1 MKIKKILALIAM
13 VGLAAALLTG
23 CGDETGSRQGEA
35 KPVIKV
41 GSDRYPPYN
50 YFNEDGVPTGID
62 VDLAR
67 EAFGRMG
74 YQVEIVN
81 IDWEK
86 KTELVDSGEIDC
98 IWGCFSMIGRMN
110 DYRWAG
116 PYMVSRQVVAVNESS
131 DIYHLSDMVGKNIA
145 VQTTTKP
152 EGIFLKRTD
161 ERIPQVN
168 NLISLGNRALIYTLL
183 GKNYVDA
190 VAAHETSI
198 LQYMKDYDT
207 RYRILPEPLMTVG
220 IGVAFSKND
229 RRGLD
234 KGLYDALE
242 SMRKDGTSAKIIGKY
257 LDHPETY
264 LEVEQLGY

>member
-23 CGDETGSRQGEA
+23 CGDETGSRQGES

-207 RYRILPEPLMTVG
+207 RYRILPEALMTVG

-234 KGLYDALE
+234 KGLHDALE

-257 LDHPETY
+257 LDHPEAY

>member
-1 MKIKKILALIAM
+1 MRIKKLFAVIAM
-13 VGLAAALLTG
+13 VGMATAFLAG
-23 CGDETGSRQGEA
+23 CGGVVENRQA
-35 KPVIKV
+35 APKPVIKV

-50 YFNEDGVPTGID
+50 YFNEDGVATGID

-131 DIYHLSDMVGKNIA
+131 DIYHLADLEGKNIA

-161 ERIPQVN
+161 ARIPKVN

-207 RYRILPEPLMTVG
+207 SYRILPESLMTVG

-229 RRGLD
+229 RRNLD
-234 KGLYDALE
+234 KELYEALE
-242 SMRKDGTSAKIIGKY
+242 SMRKDGTSEKIIGKY
-257 LDHPETY
+257 LSDPGKY

>member
-1 MKIKKILALIAM
+1 MDIKKILAAIVL
-13 VGLAAALLTG
+13 VGFCAAFLAG
-23 CGDETGSRQGEA
+23 CGESAEGTKASP

-50 YFNEDGVPTGID
+50 YFNEDGVATGID

-98 IWGCFSMIGRMN
+98 IWGCFSMVGRM
-110 DYRWAG
+110 DTYKWAG

-131 DIYHLSDMVGKNIA
+131 NIYHVKDLEGKNIA

-152 EGIFLKRTD
+152 EGIFLRHTD
-161 ERIPQVN
+161 SRIPQVT

-207 RYRILPEPLMTVG
+207 KYRILPESLMTVG
-220 IGVAFSKND
+220 IGVAFSKHD

-234 KGLYDALE
+234 QELYKTLE
-242 SMRKDGTSAKIIGKY
+242 AMRKDGTTEKIVGKY
-257 LDHPETY
+257 LDDPKKY
-264 LEVEQLGY
+264 LEVESLGY